1 MRLARPYPARS
12 NEMPAPVLPTAVPSL
27 LAVANQER
35 ARSFSWSL
43 AVRAVWRNTT
53 TLMTPMAAP
62 SHQHAIAKAAALT
75 TVVRIRHEASRTTDR
90 TLTI

>member
-1 MRLARPYPARS
+1 
-12 NEMPAPVLPTAVPSL
+12 MPAPVLPTAVPSL

-62 SHQHAIAKAAALT
+62 SHQHEGDSEGGG
-75 TVVRIRHEASRTTDR
+75 VDHCGQD
-90 TLTI
+90 